1 MYKIG
6 DLELSEENGF
16 TVVDPLEFPS
26 TGKFEENS
34 IWRGQ
39 KVYISNI
46 SRNAVKGKIGG
57 RCSSRLSISNLL
69 YYDVN
74 NYDWNYD
81 TDDVYLVEDNT
92 RMWKLKMVSVA
103 TKPLISEYFE
113 FEINVIVD
121 DPSSEGITA
130 KTSSG
135 TITTSPSNITGLTNE
150 GDKGA
155 NFESIQINGVYA
167 GASNVKNI
175 NIKHYL
181 SFYSLA
187 ACNELLH
194 GAVLYFYPKTGK
206 MNHVYE
212 DSFSVTTK
220 FNYNRFAYSG
230 VTFSTNKLVFINSS
244 YLIFKFDIGHPLQ
257 FSPILTLTI
266 LNLSG
271 SPKIQVSKDN
281 VYYWDID
288 QGLQNGTLIEYVLTK
303 LSGQSTFYVKLYCG
317 ASDALQLTY
326 MKLNSWHSISG
337 QQPYIQVTAGSVNDI
352 LNCTLTAGNFTYVLS
367 WRNKYNY

>member
-1 MYKIG
+1 MYELG
-6 DLELSEENGF
+6 DLELSEANGF
-16 TVVDPLEFPS
+16 YINDPLEFPS

-46 SRNAVKGKIGG
+46 SRNAVKGKISGK
-57 RCSSRLSISNLL
+57 CNSRLSISNLL

-81 TDDVYLVEDNT
+81 TEDIYLIEDNT
-92 RMWKLKMVSVA
+92 RMWKIKMVSVSI
-103 TKPLISEYFE
+103 KPLISEYYE
-113 FEINVIVD
+113 FEINLVVD

-135 TITTSPSNITGLTNE
+135 TITTSPTNITGLANE
-150 GDKGA
+150 GDKIS

-175 NIKHYL
+175 NIRHYL
-181 SFYSLA
+181 TYYSLA
-187 ACNELLH
+187 VCNELLH
-194 GAVLYFYPKTGK
+194 GGVLYFYPKTSK
-206 MNHVYE
+206 MNHIYE
-212 DSFSVTTK
+212 DSLSVNTK
-220 FNYNRFAYSG
+220 FNYNTFSSSG
-230 VTFSTNKLVFINSS
+230 VSFSTDKLIFGNSN

-257 FSPILTLTI
+257 FNPILTLTI

-271 SPKIQVSKDN
+271 SPKVQVSKDN

-288 QGLQNGTLIEYVLTK
+288 QTLQNGTLIDYVLTK
-303 LSGQSTFYVKLYCG
+303 LSGQSTFYVKIYCG
-317 ASDALQLTY
+317 ASDALHLTY
-326 MKLNSWHSISG
+326 LKLNSWHSISG
-337 QQPYIQVTAGSVNDI
+337 QQPYISITAGAINDI
-352 LNCTLTAGNFTYVLS
+352 LNCTLTAGSFTYVLT